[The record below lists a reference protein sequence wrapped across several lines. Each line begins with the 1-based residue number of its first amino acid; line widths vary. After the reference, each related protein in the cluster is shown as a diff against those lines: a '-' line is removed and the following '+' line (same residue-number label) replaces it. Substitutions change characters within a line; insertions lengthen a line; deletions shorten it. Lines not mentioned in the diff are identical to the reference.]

1 MYALH
6 VVGWHTRSNSRFSE
20 AVTLFM
26 CRILGVQ
33 DMLRQTAPLA
43 TCLPLP
49 VRTVLLK
56 PFQFSTTLP
65 LLCHSR
71 HTKATCLDNISST
84 RQCTG
89 LAQRL
94 AQRLLVEGQPPHNT
108 PCLTYT
114 IWPLSASEMRS
125 CDKRTPMA
133 LQVMLCGFRPRYPRC
148 CRGCP
153 EACFLLRWSNEISSN
168 VSSLRLASTS
178 TF

>member
-6 VVGWHTRSNSRFSE
+6 VVGWHTGSDSRFSE

-26 CRILGVQ
+26 CRVLGVQ

-65 LLCHSR
+65 HLCHSKP
-71 HTKATCLDNISST
+71 TKATCLDNISST

-94 AQRLLVEGQPPHNT
+94 LVEGQPPHNT
-108 PCLTYT
+108 PCLTYP
-114 IWPLSASEMRS
+114 IRPLSASEMRS

-133 LQVMLCGFRPRYPRC
+133 LQVMLCGFRRC

-153 EACFLLRWSNEISSN
+153 EACFLLGWSNESSSN

-178 TF
+178 TV